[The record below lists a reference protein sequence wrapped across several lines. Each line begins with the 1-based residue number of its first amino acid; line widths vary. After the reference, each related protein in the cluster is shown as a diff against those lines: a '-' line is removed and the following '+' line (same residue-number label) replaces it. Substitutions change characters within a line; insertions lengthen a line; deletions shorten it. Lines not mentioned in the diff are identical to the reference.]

1 MISLFCIPCLRWFDG
16 TSRCLT
22 SQTFFQMPQMFQWR
36 CSSHKNL
43 SDVFHHH
50 LSIIFD
56 NDVTMSINYQLS
68 LIDGSLIIDETI
80 NYQRCP
86 RIYLD
91 HFFDARMEKKCWH
104 PQEMILPW
112 RPVDPLHIRWWIIG
126 FLAMLKVFLTSNCW
140 WSILTKYDINWVL

>member
-91 HFFDARMEKKCWH
+91 HFFDARMEKK
-104 PQEMILPW
+104 M
-112 RPVDPLHIRWWIIG
+112 
-126 FLAMLKVFLTSNCW
+126 LTSPGNDSSMAPRRPPTYPLVNHRLPRHAEGLSDFQLLMEYPDKIW
-140 WSILTKYDINWVL
+140 HKLSP